1 MAQRY
6 FVGIDGGGTKTEVI
20 VSDQNGQIIGNGL
33 SGPTNLDS
41 VVEAV
46 SCANL
51 LAAVEYA
58 LGTID
63 KSQSELYVYMGAS
76 GVDTDVEIA
85 RSTEVFGRALAHL
98 PIKKFIVINDGFIA
112 LASGTDNPNSLIL
125 IGGTGSNCIGHNEHG
140 QVAKAGGM
148 GFLLADQGSG
158 YYIGRQ
164 VLREAVKSFDGR
176 RPKTMIEQLVCEYFK
191 IPSIINLKEKV
202 YNPPLS
208 KDQIAQLSPLCSKA
222 VEANDQVALM
232 IFSHVVDELMLH
244 TSTVIKRLDIQHT
257 TFDCVCVGSVINLPY
272 IKEQCF
278 QRLQQ
283 EFPTCNLV
291 FPQNPPVYGAVKLA
305 KTLI

>member
-125 IGGTGSNCIGHNEHG
+125 IG
-140 QVAKAGGM
+140 
-148 GFLLADQGSG
+148 L
-158 YYIGRQ
+158 
-164 VLREAVKSFDGR
+164 
-176 RPKTMIEQLVCEYFK
+176 
-191 IPSIINLKEKV
+191 
-202 YNPPLS
+202 
-208 KDQIAQLSPLCSKA
+208 
-222 VEANDQVALM
+222 
-232 IFSHVVDELMLH
+232 
-244 TSTVIKRLDIQHT
+244 
-257 TFDCVCVGSVINLPY
+257 
-272 IKEQCF
+272 
-278 QRLQQ
+278 
-283 EFPTCNLV
+283 
-291 FPQNPPVYGAVKLA
+291 
-305 KTLI
+305 TLITSYVITL